1 MSELLVQ
8 TAVTLER
15 KARDPMSEREA
26 QRGRSQHQYD
36 RQSSWRVLRT
46 TARTVARHKLTARC
60 SERAQGGWSV
70 QDASGNGV
78 LAEPLRRDVR
88 GTLQS

>member
-26 QRGRSQHQYD
+26 QRGRSQHQCNE
-36 RQSSWRVLRT
+36 QSSY
-46 TARTVARHKLTARC
+46 
-60 SERAQGGWSV
+60 
-70 QDASGNGV
+70 
-78 LAEPLRRDVR
+78 
-88 GTLQS
+88 